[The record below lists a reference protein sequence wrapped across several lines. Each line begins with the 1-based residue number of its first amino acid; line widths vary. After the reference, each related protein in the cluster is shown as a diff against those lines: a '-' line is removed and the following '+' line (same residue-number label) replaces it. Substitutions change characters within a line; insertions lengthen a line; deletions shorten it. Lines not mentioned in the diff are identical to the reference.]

1 MKRKNEFDKLL
12 AKTIDNSLK
21 DVLNENATSA
31 IYAYLKSNYALNQE
45 EIPQKLDVFV
55 DGLHKFL
62 STGAYA
68 VEHVIL
74 ESLYSN
80 LKCAGEL
87 ELDNENDFKNS
98 ITHLKNCLKLR

>member
-1 MKRKNEFDKLL
+1 VKGENEFNKLL
-12 AKTIDNSLK
+12 AKIIDNSLK

-31 IYAYLKSNYALNQE
+31 IYAYLESNYALDQK

-74 ESLYSN
+74 ENLYSN
-80 LKCAGEL
+80 LKCSDKL
-87 ELDNENDFKNS
+87 ELDDENDFKNS
-98 ITHLKNCLKLR
+98 IIHLKSCLKLR